1 MELPQGTNAC
11 AYCVARGCLKL
22 RSRHALVGTRE
33 EIGQVYRFFVP
44 MEQIFDNTAEIAGD
58 DVNHIKNVL
67 RMGNG
72 GHIMITDGRGTD
84 YHCII
89 RGIEPDRVLLDI
101 EKKELVRTE
110 LPVEIVLF
118 QALPK
123 ADKMELII
131 QKAVELGAARI
142 VPVRTRRSVVRL
154 DDKKAEKKRQRWQ
167 SIAEA
172 AAKQSGRGI
181 VPEVEEVVSFGEA
194 CTQAHWL
201 EHCIIPY
208 ELYDDMSETAKTM
221 SQIVQGASI
230 GIFIGPEG
238 GFERGEVE
246 QAMEA
251 GALPVSLGRR
261 ILRTETAGLAILSV
275 LMFQIEKDYAGEV

>member
-1 MELPQGTNAC
+1 M
-11 AYCVARGCLKL
+11 
-22 RSRHALVGTRE
+22 LVLIVLLAETRE

-44 MEQIFDNTAEIAGD
+44 VEQIFENTAEIAGD

-67 RMGNG
+67 RMGTG
-72 GHIMITDGRGTD
+72 GHFMITDGRGMD

-89 RGIEPDRVLLDI
+89 RGIGPDRVLLDI
-101 EKKELVRTE
+101 EKKEPVRTE

-181 VPEVEEVVSFGEA
+181 VPEVGEVVSFGEA
-194 CTQAHWL
+194 CTQAQEL
-201 EHCIIPY
+201 EHCLIPY

-221 SQIVQGASI
+221 SQILQGASI

>member
-1 MELPQGTNAC
+1 M
-11 AYCVARGCLKL
+11 
-22 RSRHALVGTRE
+22 
-33 EIGQVYRFFVP
+33 YRFFVP
-44 MEQIFDNTAEIAGD
+44 MEQIFDHTAEITGD
-58 DVNHIKNVL
+58 DVNHIRNVL
-67 RMGNG
+67 RMGTG
-72 GHIMITDGRGTD
+72 GHIVITDGRGTD
-84 YHCII
+84 YQCII
-89 RGIEPDRVLLDI
+89 GDIRPDRVLLNI
-101 EKKELVRTE
+101 EKKEPVRTE
-110 LPVEIVLF
+110 LPVKMVLF
-118 QALPK
+118 QSLPK
-123 ADKMELII
+123 ADKMELIV
-131 QKAVELGAARI
+131 QKAVELGAVKI

-172 AAKQSGRGI
+172 AAKQSGRG
-181 VPEVEEVVSFGEA
+181 VLPEVGEVVSFGEA
-194 CTQAHWL
+194 CMQAEEL

-208 ELYDDMSETAKTM
+208 ELYDDMPETVKTM
-221 SQIVQGASI
+221 ECVVKGSSI

-261 ILRTETAGLAILSV
+261 ILRTETAGFAILSA